1 MTIIKTNKKERVA
14 VNMRMPIEL
23 SERINNVLDRVKT
36 YQSINKTS
44 LIFDAI
50 ERGLDSIEHDLMNQA
65 KQ

>member
-23 SERINNVLDRVKT
+23 SERINNVLDRVKV
-36 YQSINKTS
+36 YQSINKTN

-50 ERGLDSIEHDLMNQA
+50 ERGLDSIELDLSKA